1 MTRDE
6 QPDRLTLL
14 DSSRLPKT
22 ITETIEYL
30 ESIVVQQVRQAAAKV
45 QLFYHNEEHIKS
57 VQHHSQQIFAV
68 ISPALEPE
76 IDLSRT
82 ALLLDFCAVA
92 HDMVQQFEDSPQ
104 VHTARQRKSSVSER
118 ATIDQLI
125 NLIHQLNDRLEQFI
139 PNSPAKLTD
148 SDIAVIQQAITA
160 TICTYDAQEQAIYQ
174 PLLYSGE
181 PLSIVSQILAL
192 ADLGTLG
199 IEGIEAYNREGS
211 LLFLEENPDVVSLLR
226 DGTIHQLEST
236 NSDLAE
242 NIRLRLLKRCHF
254 QVNFAKSRLNRLERE
269 LQGLPELTIPILRT
283 EIFQHLSPET
293 IDTIETIT
301 PIDRETPLSVLLQF
315 FQFEQYL
322 K

>member
-1 MTRDE
+1 
-6 QPDRLTLL
+6 
-14 DSSRLPKT
+14 
-22 ITETIEYL
+22 
-30 ESIVVQQVRQAAAKV
+30 
-45 QLFYHNEEHIKS
+45 
-57 VQHHSQQIFAV
+57 
-68 ISPALEPE
+68 
-76 IDLSRT
+76 
-82 ALLLDFCAVA
+82 LLLDFCAVA
-92 HDMVQQFEDSPQ
+92 HDMVQQFEDSSQ
-104 VHTARQRKSSVSER
+104 VHTARQRKPSVSEM
-118 ATIDQLI
+118 ATIEQLI
-125 NLIHQLNDRLEQFI
+125 NFIHQLNEQLEQSI

-174 PLLYSGE
+174 PLLYNGE

-199 IEGIEAYNREGS
+199 IDGIEAYNREGS
-211 LLFLEENPDVVSLLR
+211 LLFLEENPDVVPLLR
-226 DGTIHQLEST
+226 DGTIHQLEGT
-236 NSDLAE
+236 NLDLAE
-242 NIRLRLLKRCHF
+242 NIRLRLLKRCLF
-254 QVNFAKSRLNRLERE
+254 QVTFAKSRLNRLERE
-269 LQGLPELTIPILRT
+269 LQGFPELTIPILRT